1 MEEKIRVLVID
12 DEPTVADALQVIL
25 SDRGYE
31 VVVTL
36 NGRDGLKQVD
46 NQMFHLAIT
55 DLRLPDMS
63 GFDVLDCIRKKK
75 PGTPV
80 IVITAYSTP
89 EVIDRLMSN
98 GAMDVLPK
106 PFVPADV
113 LNLIYV
119 ALSKK

>member
-12 DEPTVADALQVIL
+12 DEPTVADALRVIL

-31 VVVTL
+31 VVVAL

-46 NQMFHLAIT
+46 SQAFDFAIT
-55 DLRLPDMS
+55 DLRLPDLS
-63 GFDVLDCIRKKK
+63 GFDVLDRIRKKRS
-75 PGTPV
+75 GTPV

-89 EVIDRLMSN
+89 EVVERLMNN

-106 PFVPADV
+106 PFLPSDV
-113 LNLIYV
+113 LNLIDE